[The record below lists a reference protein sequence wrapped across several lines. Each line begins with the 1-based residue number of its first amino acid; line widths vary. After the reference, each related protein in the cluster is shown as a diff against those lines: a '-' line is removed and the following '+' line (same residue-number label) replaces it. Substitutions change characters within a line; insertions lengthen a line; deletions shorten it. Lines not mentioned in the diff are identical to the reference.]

1 MDAASFAATTLPPL
15 PPASEIPNAFLDS
28 VKQWWASG
36 EKQMAISEE
45 RLLRRLPYF
54 QSYKP
59 DPGTPSPHSV
69 VAYNSRVELSSP
81 KKYLNTV
88 FFTSTSPQ
96 PNAPPPAVL
105 LHGYGAGLGFFFKN
119 FHALADWAGRR
130 GTNVYAVDWLGMGR
144 SARVSFTVNAS
155 RKDVK
160 ARVGEAEAF
169 FVDSLEEW
177 RQKMGLDKM
186 TLIGHSLGAYLSA
199 AYALK
204 YPGRVDKLI
213 LLSPAGVPRGPD
225 YTVPSQELEPTE
237 SQGGGSAEPATNR
250 KVEEIEAQQKQA
262 KAKESRSRRLLTYL
276 WEEGWSPFQV
286 VRSSVFWGPMLV
298 GKVC

>member
-1 MDAASFAATTLPPL
+1 MDAASVAAATTLPPL
-15 PPASEIPNAFLDS
+15 PPASDIPNAFLDS

-54 QSYKP
+54 QSHKS
-59 DPGTPSPHSV
+59 DSGTPSAHPI

-130 GTNVYAVDWLGMGR
+130 GTNIYAVDWLGMGR
-144 SARVSFTVNAS
+144 SARIPFTTLWKS
-155 RKDVK
+155 GDK
-160 ARVGEAEAF
+160 
-169 FVDSLEEW
+169 
-177 RQKMGLDKM
+177 KMGLDKM
-186 TLIGHSLGAYLSA
+186 TLIGHSLGAYLST

-204 YPGRVDKLI
+204 YTGRVDKLI

-225 YTVPSQELEPTE
+225 YTVPSQELEPTK
-237 SQGGGSAEPATNR
+237 SQGGGSAEPATTR
-250 KVEEIEAQQKQA
+250 KVEEIEAQLKQV
-262 KAKESRSRRLLTYL
+262 KAKESRSRRLFYISL
-276 WEEGWSPFQV
+276 G
-286 VRSSVFWGPMLV
+286 RR
-298 GKVC
+298 